1 MPRDAAPPPPLL
13 PCQAG
18 PKPGA
23 AGEKVITDL
32 GKQISGVEA
41 EIFDLR
47 RDKPEGWLVDVAAL
61 REKEKLLREEL
72 IARLKL
78 SPPLPAP

>member
-1 MPRDAAPPPPLL
+1 M
-13 PCQAG
+13 
-18 PKPGA
+18 
-23 AGEKVITDL
+23 EKKL
-32 GKQISGVEA
+32 
-41 EIFDLR
+41 
-47 RDKPEGWLVDVAAL
+47 L